1 MINDVDKKVRIILDS
16 KLMSADTEFVSFH
29 PMDNTA
35 STAITKDGIQKLKEV
50 SGRDDSSW
58 EILDFATVAPEFSV
72 PPYPNKKE
80 VSFA

>member
-50 SGRDDSSW
+50 SGRDDSNW
-58 EILDFATVAPEFSV
+58 EILDFATIAPEFSV
-72 PPYPNKKE
+72 PPYSNKK
-80 VSFA
+80 